1 MILDAVLQ
9 AARPL
14 LAPVFTLLGSP
25 VTVLELVAFV
35 LGIAMVVCNLRVN
48 PLGWP
53 LAIVSSLLYALLFA
67 DSKLYG
73 EAGLQFVFIALAAWG
88 WWQWKRGSVGPGEPL
103 RVRRMGPGR
112 RAMALAATLAAWPLL
127 GMLLARTTDT
137 DVPYLDALPTVASV
151 TGQLLLGRKLLENW
165 AVWGAVNVFSVG
177 LFAYKGLWLTA
188 LLYAIFAA
196 LSWLGWRTWRRMLP
210 A

>member
-1 MILDAVLQ
+1 VSLEVVLQ
-9 AARPL
+9 ATRPL
-14 LAPVFTLLGSP
+14 LAPAFTLLGSP
-25 VTVLELVAFV
+25 VTVLELIAFAMA
-35 LGIAMVVCNLRVN
+35 IAMVLCNLRVN

-53 LAIVSSLLYALLFA
+53 LAIGSSLLYSLLFA

-73 EAGLQFVFIALAAWG
+73 EAGLQFVFVTLALWG
-88 WWQWKRGSVGPGEPL
+88 WRQWLRGKGHGGEPL
-103 RVRRMGPGR
+103 QVRRMGPGR
-112 RAMALAATLAAWPLL
+112 RAMALAATLAAWPVL
-127 GMLLARTTDT
+127 GMLLARFTDT

-151 TGQLLLGRKLLENW
+151 TGQLMLGRKLLENW